1 MTDTAASAAT
11 ATAAPASTTPAEPF
25 AFDADN
31 EVHARALSRLASE
44 RIAWLGTISRSGHPH
59 AVPVWFLWHEGA
71 VVILSEP
78 GAVKVRNATRDG
90 RVLVHLESGHDEEQ
104 LTVLQGTA
112 EVLSDAAT
120 SWLPAI
126 GEAYLAKYEHDLPP
140 LKLTV
145 ESMAAKYSTIIRVTP
160 EKLIAW

>member
-1 MTDTAASAAT
+1 MTDTATSAAST
-11 ATAAPASTTPAEPF
+11 SPEPAPF
-25 AFDADN
+25 AFDAEN
-31 EVHARALSRLASE
+31 EVHARALARLASE
-44 RIAWLGTISRSGHPH
+44 RIAWLGTTSRSGYPH
-59 AVPVWFLWHEGA
+59 AVPVWFLWHDGA

-78 GAVKVRNATRDG
+78 GAVKVRNASRDP
-90 RVLVHLESGHDEEQ
+90 RALVHLESGHDEEQ

-112 EVLSDAAT
+112 EVLGDAAA

-140 LKLTV
+140 LKLTL

>member
-1 MTDTAASAAT
+1 MTDHAASA
-11 ATAAPASTTPAEPF
+11 TTDRTTVEPF
-25 AFDADN
+25 AFDPEND
-31 EVHARALSRLASE
+31 VHARALSRLASE
-44 RIAWLGTISRSGHPH
+44 RIAWLGTTSRSGYPH
-59 AVPVWFLWHEGA
+59 AVPVWFLWHDGA

-78 GAVKVRNATRDG
+78 SAVKVRNATRDG

-112 EVLSDAAT
+112 EVLGEAAT

-140 LKLTV
+140 LKLTL